1 MYDILQVN
9 MSAEYRDRCCKNKKH
24 ENSKVF
30 FCNDTQVKFNFSEF
44 TLANTNLNEFFL
56 QFSP

>member
-1 MYDILQVN
+1 

-44 TLANTNLNEFFL
+44 TLENTNSNGFFV
-56 QFSP
+56 QSSPE

>member
-1 MYDILQVN
+1 

-44 TLANTNLNEFFL
+44 TLENRDSNGFFV
-56 QFSP
+56 QSCP